1 MRIGIFLCAIIL
13 LAVAMFNS
21 SQAYAHSGGLNA
33 QGCHNDRRTGGYH
46 CHRKGNSGVST
57 YRTINNYPSVSP
69 RYQPRRTNEPYYYNC
84 AHARR
89 AGVAPIRRGQ
99 PGYRRGLDAD
109 NDGIACEPYPR
120 RRSW

>member
-1 MRIGIFLCAIIL
+1 MKIWG
-13 LAVAMFNS
+13 LAALTLVLAWTHD
-21 SQAYAHSGGLNA
+21 AYAHGGGLNA

-46 CHRKGNSGVST
+46 CHRKGKSGVST
-57 YRTINNYPSVSP
+57 YRTINVPIAPSSYYRP
-69 RYQPRRTNEPYYYNC
+69 TQNAPYYYNC

-120 RRSW
+120 RRRW